1 MTASN
6 YAEAALVDHILGK
19 TAYTMPTAYVALC
32 TAAPTD
38 TDTGT
43 TITEA
48 NYTSYARVSTAG
60 SDWNAY
66 TGGSAD
72 NANDITFPKC
82 TGGTNTITHFAIVD
96 ASSAGN
102 LLLYGSL
109 SSGSL
114 AVSNNITPEF
124 VAGTLTVTAD

>member
-19 TAYTMPTAYVALC
+19 TSYTMPTAYVALC

-38 TDTGT
+38 TDTGS
-43 TITEA
+43 TITESA
-48 NYTSYARVSTAG
+48 YTSYARVSTAG
-60 SDWNAY
+60 ADWNAY
-66 TGGSAD
+66 ASGSAD
-72 NANDITFPKC
+72 NANAITFPKC
-82 TGGTNTITHFAIVD
+82 TGGTSTITHFAIVD

-102 LLLYGSL
+102 LLLYGALDS
-109 SSGSL
+109 SL

-124 VAGTLTVTAD
+124 AAGTLTVTAD

>member
-1 MTASN
+1 MTASD

-32 TAAPTD
+32 TAGPSD
-38 TDTGT
+38 TDTGS

-48 NYTSYARVSTAG
+48 DYTSYARVSTAG

-66 TGGSAD
+66 ASGESD
-72 NANDITFPKC
+72 NANAITFPKC

-102 LLLYGSL
+102 LLLYGALDS
-109 SSGSL
+109 SL

-124 VAGTLTVTAD
+124 AAGTLTVTAD